1 MATKKKAAKPAKKTG
16 NVKKIAPAKK
26 TASKTAHTLGGN
38 KSAKKSPAAKSIAK
52 PAAKTVASA
61 GAKKSAAVHTK
72 KTIVSNLSKP
82 AARAHAPAAVSKTH
96 APAGKVHSVQSAQQV
111 HPSHGQVK
119 PTPVTV
125 GKTAVSTVGKTAVST
140 VGKTPA
146 AMVGKT
152 PAATVGKT
160 AVVTVGKTAAAASLP
175 TAPVASKP
183 EAKKPV
189 PPARPVKVVIPEIK
203 TKTVRKY
210 EPEFTKSV
218 LDTPQGEQTGPT
230 MRYSDAELGEFR
242 ELINRKL
249 DAAKKELAYLQG
261 LITRKDEM
269 GGDNDDAR
277 YMTMEDG
284 SMSMEREQLSQMA
297 SRQIT
302 FIDHLEKALMRIENK
317 TYGICRVTGK
327 LIDKARLRA
336 VPHAT
341 LSIEAKQMMNK

>member
-1 MATKKKAAKPAKKTG
+1 MATKKKAAKPAAKKSV
-16 NVKKIAPAKK
+16 NVKKVAPAKK
-26 TASKTAHTLGGN
+26 AASKSAHSSGGS
-38 KSAKKSPAAKSIAK
+38 KPAKKAPAAKSIAK
-52 PAAKTVASA
+52 PAAKKVAPAS
-61 GAKKSAAVHTK
+61 AKKSAALPTK
-72 KTIVSNLSKP
+72 KPAVSNTSKP
-82 AARAHAPAAVSKTH
+82 ATKGHPTAAPVSKVPSPAAK
-96 APAGKVHSVQSAQQV
+96 AQQTTAA
-111 HPSHGQVK
+111 VK
-119 PTPVTV
+119 P
-125 GKTAVSTVGKTAVST
+125 
-140 VGKTPA
+140 
-146 AMVGKT
+146 
-152 PAATVGKT
+152 
-160 AVVTVGKTAAAASLP
+160 AAAPVIVKTVAAAP
-175 TAPVASKP
+175 PPPPPVAPRP
-183 EAKKPV
+183 EAKKPA
-189 PPARPVKVVIPEIK
+189 PPAKPVKVVIPEIK

-218 LDTPQGEQTGPT
+218 LDTPQEEQTGPT

>member
-1 MATKKKAAKPAKKTG
+1 MATKKKAAKPAKKTAT
-16 NVKKIAPAKK
+16 VKKIVPAKK
-26 TASKTAHTLGGN
+26 AASKPVQSSGSS
-38 KSAKKSPAAKSIAK
+38 KSVKKAPVTKSIAK
-52 PAAKTVASA
+52 PVAKKVAHPVP
-61 GAKKSAAVHTK
+61 AKKSIPVPTK
-72 KTIVSNLSKP
+72 KPAVSNISKP
-82 AARAHAPAAVSKTH
+82 AAPSVAKTQPAAVKPPTTSGTTSK
-96 APAGKVHSVQSAQQV
+96 
-111 HPSHGQVK
+111 
-119 PTPVTV
+119 
-125 GKTAVSTVGKTAVST
+125 
-140 VGKTPA
+140 
-146 AMVGKT
+146 
-152 PAATVGKT
+152 
-160 AVVTVGKTAAAASLP
+160 
-175 TAPVASKP
+175 APVAQTTAKQVVATP
-183 EAKKPV
+183 PPPPPVAVTPPKVEPKKPV
-189 PPARPVKVVIPEIK
+189 APPKPVKVVIPEMK

-218 LDTPQGEQTGPT
+218 LDTPQEEQTGPT
-230 MRYSDAELGEFR
+230 MRYSDAELTEFR

-302 FIDHLEKALMRIENK
+302 FIDHLEKAIMRIENK

>member
-1 MATKKKAAKPAKKTG
+1 MATKKKAAKPAKKAA

-26 TASKTAHTLGGN
+26 TASKSVHSSGGS
-38 KSAKKSPAAKSIAK
+38 KSVKKGPAAKSIAK
-52 PAAKTVASA
+52 PVAKKVAPVS
-61 GAKKSAAVHTK
+61 AKKSVAVPAKKAAVTN
-72 KTIVSNLSKP
+72 ISKP
-82 AARAHAPAAVSKTH
+82 ASKGHAGATPVSKPGAVANKPQPAQAPAKPVAAS
-96 APAGKVHSVQSAQQV
+96 APAGKTIIST
-111 HPSHGQVK
+111 PSPAPAV
-119 PTPVTV
+119 TP
-125 GKTAVSTVGKTAVST
+125 
-140 VGKTPA
+140 
-146 AMVGKT
+146 
-152 PAATVGKT
+152 
-160 AVVTVGKTAAAASLP
+160 
-175 TAPVASKP
+175 KP
-183 EAKKPV
+183 EAKKPAT
-189 PPARPVKVVIPEIK
+189 PAKPVKVVIPEIK

-218 LDTPQGEQTGPT
+218 LDTPQEEQTGPT

>member
-1 MATKKKAAKPAKKTG
+1 MATKKKAAKPAKKTA

-26 TASKTAHTLGGN
+26 TASKAAHSSGGS
-38 KSAKKSPAAKSIAK
+38 KSVKKGPAVKSIAK
-52 PAAKTVASA
+52 PAAKKVAPAAAVKKSTPMP
-61 GAKKSAAVHTK
+61 AKKSAP
-72 KTIVSNLSKP
+72 ISNISSKP
-82 AARAHAPAAVSKTH
+82 AAKVPATSTAVAKTPSSGLK
-96 APAGKVHSVQSAQQV
+96 AQPIQTPAK
-111 HPSHGQVK
+111 
-119 PTPVTV
+119 PVTAPL
-125 GKTAVSTVGKTAVST
+125 GKPAIA
-140 VGKTPA
+140 TPPP
-146 AMVGKT
+146 V
-152 PAATVGKT
+152 P
-160 AVVTVGKTAAAASLP
+160 VVTP
-175 TAPVASKP
+175 RP
-183 EAKKPV
+183 EAKKPA
-189 PPARPVKVVIPEIK
+189 PPAKPVKVVIPEIK

-218 LDTPQGEQTGPT
+218 LDTPQEEQTGPT

>member
-1 MATKKKAAKPAKKTG
+1 MAIKKKAAKPAKKAVQ
-16 NVKKIAPAKK
+16 VKKIAPAKK
-26 TASKTAHTLGGN
+26 AAAAKPAHSSGSS
-38 KSAKKSPAAKSIAK
+38 KSARKVPAAKSIAK
-52 PAAKTVASA
+52 PAAKKVVPSASVKRPTPAPAKKGTLSTIAKPSVSHSRASIGSGKVQLAGKPASA
-61 GAKKSAAVHTK
+61 PSIAKTQPLVKVQ
-72 KTIVSNLSKP
+72 P
-82 AARAHAPAAVSKTH
+82 AARPQSLVKPQPAAK
-96 APAGKVHSVQSAQQV
+96 PQ
-111 HPSHGQVK
+111 PLVK
-119 PTPVTV
+119 PQPAVKPQSLVKPQPAPVTPPPSV
-125 GKTAVSTVGKTAVST
+125 RNPEPKK
-140 VGKTPA
+140 
-146 AMVGKT
+146 
-152 PAATVGKT
+152 
-160 AVVTVGKTAAAASLP
+160 P
-175 TAPVASKP
+175 TAPPKQ
-183 EAKKPV
+183 
-189 PPARPVKVVIPEIK
+189 VKVVIPEIK

-218 LDTPQGEQTGPT
+218 LDTPQEEQTGPT
-230 MRYSDAELGEFR
+230 MRYSDSELGEFR